1 MAGVSGYADHR
12 FKSTVEE
19 LSTFPVIEHVWHETS
34 AFTKRFEPSDQWCL
48 NWREPWSGA
57 MVLRLAVW
65 AGIQGMTPET

>member
-1 MAGVSGYADHR
+1 MLTIR

-19 LSTFPVIEHVWHETS
+19 LSTFPVIDHVWHETS

-48 NWREPWSGA
+48 KWREPWSGA